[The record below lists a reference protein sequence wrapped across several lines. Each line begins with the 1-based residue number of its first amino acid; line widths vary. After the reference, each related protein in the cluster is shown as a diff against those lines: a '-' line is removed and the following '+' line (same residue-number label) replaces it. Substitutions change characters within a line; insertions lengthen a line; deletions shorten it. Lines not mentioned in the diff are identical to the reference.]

1 MKDAADKALEQLGL
15 DRYDVPEELV
25 QGLNKAAKQGP
36 KQYDRDAL
44 KTMTPEQIEA
54 ARKSGRLDDLLGR
67 NRKA

>member
-1 MKDAADKALEQLGL
+1 MKDAADRALEPLGL
-15 DRYDVPEELV
+15 DRYDVPDELV

-36 KQYDRDAL
+36 RQYDRDAL

-54 ARKSGRLDDLLGR
+54 ARKSGRLDDLLQ